1 MIQSRG
7 GMPLEAGRS
16 VPLQITSMAGINSTA
31 VNTDLYRP
39 PIITSLIHRHN
50 FSKKYSP
57 AYHLKPVAIP
67 KLDSCAPKFKTCSC
81 VIWTGLF
88 VV

>member
-1 MIQSRG
+1 M
-7 GMPLEAGRS
+7 EAGRS
-16 VPLQITSMAGINSTA
+16 VPLQITSTAGINSAA
-31 VNTDLYRP
+31 VSTDP